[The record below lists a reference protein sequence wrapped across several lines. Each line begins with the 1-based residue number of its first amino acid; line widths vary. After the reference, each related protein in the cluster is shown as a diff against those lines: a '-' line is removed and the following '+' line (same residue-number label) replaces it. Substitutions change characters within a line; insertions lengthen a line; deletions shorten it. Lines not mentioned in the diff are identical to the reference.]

1 MFIVTKIGHWS
12 QSKKKYLINLIKD
25 KRLEEITNLD
35 KKVDLDDLIY
45 RCKGFTTDAK
55 FNEFGNAF
63 NLLNNIMIGKISL
76 VHAKSGQA
84 EIKSNL
90 NEVKKGNKYIDQ
102 KSKKIHCIILKCF
115 AKQGTVL
122 LNFLIIIL

>member
-63 NLLNNIMIGKISL
+63 NLLNKIMIGKISL
-76 VHAKSGQA
+76 VHAKSDQA

>member
-1 MFIVTKIGHWS
+1 M
-12 QSKKKYLINLIKD
+12 IKD